1 MRMTRRLDAIAA
13 IALALIVALALAPAR
28 AGVVDGLWDGV
39 VEFFAPPAADE
50 PVNKV
55 THMDHLHRAYTYKHR
70 REVVAR
76 ERRSSGRPRPIT
88 SPQAATP
95 GEVAL
100 KSEALPLPRPRL
112 GYRAITVEESE
123 ALVDWFD
130 HLTGNRTSTAAPS
143 PPDASPW

>member
-1 MRMTRRLDAIAA
+1 MPCDIAIAMGCLRRMF
-13 IALALIVALALAPAR
+13 IPKPAR
-28 AGVVDGLWDGV
+28 RA
-39 VEFFAPPAADE
+39 E
-50 PVNKV
+50 

-70 REVVAR
+70 REVVAH
-76 ERRSSGRPRPIT
+76 ERQSSGRPRPIT